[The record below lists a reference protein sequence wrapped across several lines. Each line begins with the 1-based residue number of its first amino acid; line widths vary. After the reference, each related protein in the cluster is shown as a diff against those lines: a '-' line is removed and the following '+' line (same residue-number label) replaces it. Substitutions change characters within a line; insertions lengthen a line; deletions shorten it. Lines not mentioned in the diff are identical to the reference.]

1 MLFPNKH
8 QNIMDPEK
16 IKEDIIP
23 EKTCKVEKNNK
34 KNKFLDFMRNITIE
48 PGVFLIIFANS
59 LVEPLF
65 PQFVIT
71 KICSYDFGFN
81 ETVCDDENLVTEY
94 QEVNDEIQKVVCFL
108 EKLFMLIVFLYD
120 VFHLFSMLNS
130 MYIY

>member
-1 MLFPNKH
+1 
-8 QNIMDPEK
+8 MDPEK

>member
-1 MLFPNKH
+1 
-8 QNIMDPEK
+8 MDPEK
-16 IKEDIIP
+16 SKEDIIP

-34 KNKFLDFMRNITIE
+34 KNKFLDFIRNITIE

-108 EKLFMLIVFLYD
+108 EKLFTMLIFFHHD
-120 VFHLFSMLNS
+120 IFHLFSMLNS

>member
-1 MLFPNKH
+1 
-8 QNIMDPEK
+8 MDPEK
-16 IKEDIIP
+16 SKEDIIP

-34 KNKFLDFMRNITIE
+34 KNKFLDFIRNITIE

-120 VFHLFSMLNS
+120 IFHLFSMLNS

>member
-1 MLFPNKH
+1 
-8 QNIMDPEK
+8 MDPEK

-108 EKLFMLIVFLYD
+108 EKLFKLIVFLYD
-120 VFHLFSMLNS
+120 IFHLFSMLNS

>member
-1 MLFPNKH
+1 
-8 QNIMDPEK
+8 MDPEK
-16 IKEDIIP
+16 SKEDIIP
-23 EKTCKVEKNNK
+23 EKTCKVEKNNQ
-34 KNKFLDFMRNITIE
+34 KNKFLDFIRNITIE

-108 EKLFMLIVFLYD
+108 EKLFMLIEFLYD
-120 VFHLFSMLNS
+120 IFHLFSMLNS

>member
-1 MLFPNKH
+1 
-8 QNIMDPEK
+8 MDPEK
-16 IKEDIIP
+16 SKEDIIP
-23 EKTCKVEKNNK
+23 EKTCKVEKNNQ
-34 KNKFLDFMRNITIE
+34 KNKSLDFIRNITIE

-94 QEVNDEIQKVVCFL
+94 QEVNDEIQKVVCF
-108 EKLFMLIVFLYD
+108 
-120 VFHLFSMLNS
+120 
-130 MYIY
+130 

>member
-1 MLFPNKH
+1 
-8 QNIMDPEK
+8 MDPEK
-16 IKEDIIP
+16 SKEDIIP
-23 EKTCKVEKNNK
+23 EKTCKVEKNDQ
-34 KNKFLDFMRNITIE
+34 KNKFSDFIRNITIE

-120 VFHLFSMLNS
+120 IFHLFSMLNS

>member
-1 MLFPNKH
+1 
-8 QNIMDPEK
+8 MDPEK
-16 IKEDIIP
+16 SKEDIVP

>member
-1 MLFPNKH
+1 
-8 QNIMDPEK
+8 MDPEK
-16 IKEDIIP
+16 SKEDIIP
-23 EKTCKVEKNNK
+23 EKTCTVEKNNQ
-34 KNKFLDFMRNITIE
+34 KNKFLDFIRNITIE

-94 QEVNDEIQKVVCFL
+94 QEVNDEIQKVVCF
-108 EKLFMLIVFLYD
+108 
-120 VFHLFSMLNS
+120 
-130 MYIY
+130 

>member
-1 MLFPNKH
+1 MN
-8 QNIMDPEK
+8 PEK

-23 EKTCKVEKNNK
+23 EKTCKIEKNNK
-34 KNKFLDFMRNITIE
+34 KNKFLDFIRNITIE

-108 EKLFMLIVFLYD
+108 EKLFMLIILLYD
-120 VFHLFSMLNS
+120 IFHLFSMLNS

>member
-1 MLFPNKH
+1 
-8 QNIMDPEK
+8 MDPEK
-16 IKEDIIP
+16 SKEDIIP
-23 EKTCKVEKNNK
+23 EKTCKVEKNNQ
-34 KNKFLDFMRNITIE
+34 KNKFLDFIRNITIE

-108 EKLFMLIVFLYD
+108 EKIFMLIVFLYD
-120 VFHLFSMLNS
+120 IFHLFSMLNL

>member
-1 MLFPNKH
+1 
-8 QNIMDPEK
+8 MDPEK
-16 IKEDIIP
+16 SKEKIIP

-34 KNKFLDFMRNITIE
+34 KNKFLDFIRNITIE

>member
-1 MLFPNKH
+1 
-8 QNIMDPEK
+8 MDPEK
-16 IKEDIIP
+16 SKEDIIP
-23 EKTCKVEKNNK
+23 EKTCKVEKNNQ
-34 KNKFLDFMRNITIE
+34 KNKFLDFIRNITIE

-120 VFHLFSMLNS
+120 IFHLFSMLNS

>member
-1 MLFPNKH
+1 
-8 QNIMDPEK
+8 MDPEK
-16 IKEDIIP
+16 SKEDIIP

-34 KNKFLDFMRNITIE
+34 KNKFLDFIRNITIE

-108 EKLFMLIVFLYD
+108 EKLFTMLIVFLYGI
-120 VFHLFSMLNS
+120 FHLFSMLNS
-130 MYIY
+130 MYTY

>member
-1 MLFPNKH
+1 
-8 QNIMDPEK
+8 MDPEK

-34 KNKFLDFMRNITIE
+34 KNKFLDFIRNITIE

>member
-1 MLFPNKH
+1 
-8 QNIMDPEK
+8 MDPEK
-16 IKEDIIP
+16 SKEDIVP
-23 EKTCKVEKNNK
+23 EKTCKVEKNNQ
-34 KNKFLDFMRNITIE
+34 KNKFLDFIRNITIE

>member
-1 MLFPNKH
+1 
-8 QNIMDPEK
+8 MDPEK
-16 IKEDIIP
+16 SKEDIIP

-34 KNKFLDFMRNITIE
+34 KNKFLDFIRNITIE

-108 EKLFMLIVFLYD
+108 EKLFRYVERHSL
-120 VFHLFSMLNS
+120 
-130 MYIY
+130 

>member
-1 MLFPNKH
+1 
-8 QNIMDPEK
+8 MDPEK

-23 EKTCKVEKNNK
+23 EKTCKVEKNNKK

>member
-1 MLFPNKH
+1 
-8 QNIMDPEK
+8 MDPEK
-16 IKEDIIP
+16 SKEDIIP
-23 EKTCKVEKNNK
+23 EKTCKVEKNNQ
-34 KNKFLDFMRNITIE
+34 KNKFLDFIRNITIE

-108 EKLFMLIVFLYD
+108 EKLFTMLIVFLYD
-120 VFHLFSMLNS
+120 IFHLFSMLNS